1 MQEIWKPVVGYE
13 GLYDASNIWN
23 VKSLKFN
30 RTWKEK
36 LLKGRIWNWYLRVCL
51 YKDLLHN
58 NFTIHRIIAQTFIP
72 NTENKPCVNHINW
85 IKTDNR
91 VENLEWVTNK
101 ENTKHAFDNSLMD
114 WQTTAKKVYQYT
126 LGLEFIQEF
135 SSASS
140 ASRITGIHSSWITA
154 CCRWEYKTSWWFIW
168 KY

>member
-1 MQEIWKPVVGYE
+1 MEEWKPVEGYE
-13 GLYDASNIWN
+13 WLYQVSSIGR

-30 RTWKEK
+30 RTWEEK

-51 YKDLLHN
+51 YKDLLHKN
-58 NFTIHRIIAQTFIP
+58 ITIHRLIALTFIKNP
-72 NTENKPCVNHINW
+72 EKKSCVNHINW

-101 ENTKHAFDNSLMD
+101 ENTKHAFDNFLMD
-114 WQTTAKKVYQYT
+114 WQTNARKVYQYT

-140 ASRITGIHSSWITA
+140 ASRITGIHISWITA